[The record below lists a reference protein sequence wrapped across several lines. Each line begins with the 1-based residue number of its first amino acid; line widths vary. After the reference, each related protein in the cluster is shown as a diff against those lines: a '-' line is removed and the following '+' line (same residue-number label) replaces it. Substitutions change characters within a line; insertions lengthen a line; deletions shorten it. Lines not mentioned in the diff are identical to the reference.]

1 MGKVVERK
9 KKKKGRPSLLDL
21 QKRTLREQQPQ
32 PQPPPQPPQPQ
43 HQKRNYNS
51 APHSAPNYRTTPPP
65 PPPPSSAS
73 APLRRSTRRNP
84 IPDEDEDE
92 EEDEDSNSNSNSDDN
107 GNESA
112 AGKKKRRR
120 EKKLKLVLR
129 LPTSQKSSLN
139 SASLN
144 SCNSDSIADDDNAAV
159 SDSNKKRKINAIA
172 RGSDSL
178 KVSDFCSISRFQKR
192 QFFFSQV
199 TNFFFVWEEQKKASN
214 FFFLIFEKIAFFS
227 IWVFNF
233 AVESAK
239 IRFLFLNV
247 DVFWKLLEF
256 RTLYRESWTLYFV
269 KKGFDLVLYLSKS
282 KIQIEFLG
290 GGKIS
295 ELLFWICFR
304 DC

>member
-51 APHSAPNYRTTPPP
+51 APHSAPNYRTTPPPPPP

-178 KVSDFCSISRFQKR
+178 KVSNFCSISRFQKR
-192 QFFFSQV
+192 QFFLSQV
-199 TNFFFVWEEQKKASN
+199 SIFFGLGKTKKSFKFIY
-214 FFFLIFEKIAFFS
+214 FFKFLK
-227 IWVFNF
+227 
-233 AVESAK
+233 
-239 IRFLFLNV
+239 
-247 DVFWKLLEF
+247 KLLFFYLGFQF
-256 RTLYRESWTLYFV
+256 R
-269 KKGFDLVLYLSKS
+269 G
-282 KIQIEFLG
+282 
-290 GGKIS
+290 
-295 ELLFWICFR
+295 
-304 DC
+304 

>member
-65 PPPPSSAS
+65 PPSSAS

-84 IPDEDEDE
+84 IPDEDEDD

-199 TNFFFVWEEQKKASN
+199 TNFFLSEKNKKKLQIYL
-214 FFFLIFEKIAFFS
+214 F
-227 IWVFNF
+227 FNF
-233 AVESAK
+233 
-239 IRFLFLNV
+239 
-247 DVFWKLLEF
+247 
-256 RTLYRESWTLYFV
+256 
-269 KKGFDLVLYLSKS
+269 
-282 KIQIEFLG
+282 
-290 GGKIS
+290 
-295 ELLFWICFR
+295 
-304 DC
+304 

>member
-84 IPDEDEDE
+84 IPDEDEDDE
-92 EEDEDSNSNSNSDDN
+92 EEEDSNSNSNSDDK

-199 TNFFFVWEEQKKASN
+199 TNFFLSEKTKKS
-214 FFFLIFEKIAFFS
+214 FKFIFFLIFEKIAFFLFGFS
-227 IWVFNF
+227 ISRLKARKFVFF
-233 AVESAK
+233 
-239 IRFLFLNV
+239 F
-247 DVFWKLLEF
+247 
-256 RTLYRESWTLYFV
+256 
-269 KKGFDLVLYLSKS
+269 
-282 KIQIEFLG
+282 
-290 GGKIS
+290 
-295 ELLFWICFR
+295 
-304 DC
+304 